1 MHPHTSLVLS
11 LCLDRHLSDHRS
23 ILLREIQVDFGPT
36 PFRFYHLW
44 LDLVGFDDLIQT
56 AWRSFTHDDRNGM
69 VRFKKKLQALK
80 IIIRNWVNEKR
91 ATSRRSKVTITEKLE
106 QIDKDLDKGTV
117 SDDIL
122 LRRSELNCKL
132 SAINDLENNE
142 QFQKSKIQWAIEGDE
157 NSKFFHGIINRKR
170 SQMAIRGIF
179 NNGTWCTDPGL
190 VKEAFFNHFAD
201 RFKEPANYR
210 CKINFQFPKK
220 LDSSQAEDLER
231 NISSDEIRLAVWNC
245 GDNKSPG
252 PDGYSFEIFFKYW
265 YLVGSDFCGA
275 VEYFFYHGTFPK
287 GCNTAFIAL
296 IPKVLDAKLVSDF
309 RPISLI
315 GCVYKVVSKIL
326 ANRIKTVI
334 SDLVSDTQTAF
345 VAGRKILDGPFILE
359 ELLQWCKRRS
369 KNALFL
375 KWILPRHMTQ
385 FVRIYY
391 WCLDAFGFGNRWW
404 RSSRTIFIHFDYENF
419 GTIFCRVVD
428 SGFSGY
434 SFPGLSINIQKCQLL
449 GVGVSQDIIVQAA
462 SAIGCSIMHSQF
474 RYLGV
479 SIGDRKNRLKAW
491 ESIVSKLRNLP
502 LGVLNIMEGIR
513 NRFFNGN
520 GQSESKITWIAWNKV
535 LASKKNGGLGVSSFF
550 ALNRALLFKWI
561 WRFISKEMVKGWTMV
576 LTQKRIGNGRDT
588 SFWLD
593 CWLDSTPLSVMF
605 PRVFAL
611 EEDKDVSVAVKL
623 GSSVCSSFRRDPR
636 GGIEHQQMMELQS
649 LLETVSLSNSKD
661 RWIFDLTGDG
671 VFSVKALRNFI
682 DDKILPSHP
691 EATNWVKNI
700 PIKYIFP
707 LAG

>member
-1 MHPHTSLVLS
+1 MDVKYMWGNSNYNFVHGEALGNSGGILCMWEATIFKKENSTVSDNFIAIYGTWLPTNTKLLFVVVYAPQQASCKSMLWDYIAGLLNCWNGESIVLGDFNEVRSSNERRGSSFNPYSARRFDNFISISGLVDLKLEGYTFTWSHPSASKMSKLDRFLVSDGIINLFPS
-11 LCLDRHLSDHRS
+11 VTALCLDRHLSDHRP
-23 ILLREIQVDFGPT
+23 ILLREVRVDFGPT
-36 PFRFYHLW
+36 PFRFYHSW

-91 ATSRRSKVTITEKLE
+91 ATSRRSKVTITEELE

-132 SAINDLENNE
+132 SAINDLENKE

-231 NISSDEIRLAVWNC
+231 IISSDEIRSAVWNC

-252 PDGYSFEIFFKYW
+252 PDGYSFEFFKKYW
-265 YLVGSDFCGA
+265 DLVGSDFCGA
-275 VEYFFYHGTFPK
+275 VEYFFDHGTFPK
-287 GCNTAFIAL
+287 GCNTSFIAL

-345 VAGRKILDGPFILE
+345 VAGRQILDGPFILD

-369 KNALFL
+369 KNALFF
-375 KWILPRHMTQ
+375 K
-385 FVRIYY
+385 
-391 WCLDAFGFGNRWW
+391 
-404 RSSRTIFIHFDYENF
+404 
-419 GTIFCRVVD
+419 VD
-428 SGFSGY
+428 FAKAY
-434 SFPGLSINIQKCQLL
+434 DSI
-449 GVGVSQDIIVQAA
+449 
-462 SAIGCSIMHSQF
+462 
-474 RYLGV
+474 
-479 SIGDRKNRLKAW
+479 RL
-491 ESIVSKLRNLP
+491 
-502 LGVLNIMEGIR
+502 
-513 NRFFNGN
+513 
-520 GQSESKITWIAWNKV
+520 
-535 LASKKNGGLGVSSFF
+535 
-550 ALNRALLFKWI
+550 
-561 WRFISKEMVKGWTMV
+561 
-576 LTQKRIGNGRDT
+576 
-588 SFWLD
+588 
-593 CWLDSTPLSVMF
+593 
-605 PRVFAL
+605 
-611 EEDKDVSVAVKL
+611 
-623 GSSVCSSFRRDPR
+623 
-636 GGIEHQQMMELQS
+636 
-649 LLETVSLSNSKD
+649 
-661 RWIFDLTGDG
+661 
-671 VFSVKALRNFI
+671 
-682 DDKILPSHP
+682 
-691 EATNWVKNI
+691 
-700 PIKYIFP
+700 
-707 LAG
+707 